1 MADDAITARG
11 QHLQFASDNA
21 SGICPEAWAALE
33 AANVGHAPAY
43 GEDAWTERA
52 CNLLRELFETD
63 CEVFFAFNGTAANAL
78 SLAAMCESYHSI
90 ICHQVAHVETDECGG
105 PEFFSNG
112 TKVLLVGGED
122 GKVDLDGVRHTV
134 ERRTD
139 IHYPKPRVLS
149 ITQATE
155 MGTVYSRAELGA
167 VGEAAR
173 RLGLRLHMDGARFAN
188 AVASLAVSPKE
199 ITWKVGVDVLCFGG
213 TKNGM
218 PVGDAIVFFDR
229 DLAED
234 FAYRCKQA
242 GQLASKMRFI
252 AAPWVG
258 LLESGAWLE
267 HARHANACARRL
279 ESGLREVEGVEV
291 LAPVEANAVFA
302 QLPDV
307 LLEGL
312 RKRGWQF
319 YTFIGA
325 GGGRF
330 MCSWETSDEDIAALL
345 SDVRQLA
352 SEGP

>member
-1 MADDAITARG
+1 MTNQGIAAPPER
-11 QHLQFASDNA
+11 LQFASDNA

-43 GEDAWTERA
+43 GEDGWTERA
-52 CNLLRELFETD
+52 CDLLREVFEID
-63 CEVFFAFNGTAANAL
+63 CEVFFVYNGTAANSL
-78 SLAAMCESYHSI
+78 TLAAMCESYHSI
-90 ICHQVAHVETDECGG
+90 ICHQIAHLETDECGG

-122 GKVDLDGVRHTV
+122 GKIDLDGVRHTV

-155 MGTVYSRAELGA
+155 MGTVYSAAELDA
-167 VGEAAR
+167 VSETAR

-188 AVASLAVSPKE
+188 AVATLGVSPKE
-199 ITWKVGVDVLCFGG
+199 ITWKAGVEVLCFGG

-229 DLAED
+229 ELAED

-242 GQLASKMRFI
+242 GQLHSKMRFI

-258 LLESGAWLE
+258 LLEGGAWLE
-267 HARHANACARRL
+267 HARHANACALRL
-279 ESGLREVEGVEV
+279 EAGLREVEGIEIV
-291 LAPVEANAVFA
+291 APTQANAVFA
-302 QLPDV
+302 QLPASV
-307 LLEGL
+307 LEGL
-312 RKRGWQF
+312 RQRGWHF
-319 YTFIGA
+319 YTFIGS
-325 GGGRF
+325 GGVRF
-330 MCSWETSDEDIAALL
+330 MCSWETVEEDVAALL
-345 SDVRQLA
+345 GDVCELA
-352 SEGP
+352 SSDS

>member
-1 MADDAITARG
+1 MTNQGIAAPPER
-11 QHLQFASDNA
+11 LQFASDNA

-43 GEDAWTERA
+43 GEDGWTERA
-52 CNLLRELFETD
+52 CDLLREVFEID
-63 CEVFFAFNGTAANAL
+63 CEVFFVYNGTAANSL
-78 SLAAMCESYHSI
+78 TLAAMCESYHSI
-90 ICHQVAHVETDECGG
+90 ICHQIAHLETDECGG

-122 GKVDLDGVRHTV
+122 GKIDLDGVRHTV

-155 MGTVYSRAELGA
+155 MGTVYSAAELDA
-167 VGEAAR
+167 VSETAR

-188 AVASLAVSPKE
+188 AVATLGVSPKE
-199 ITWKVGVDVLCFGG
+199 ITWKAGVEVLCFGG

-229 DLAED
+229 ELAED
-234 FAYRCKQA
+234 FSYRCKQA

-258 LLESGAWLE
+258 LLEGGAWLE
-267 HARHANACARRL
+267 HARHANACALRL
-279 ESGLREVEGVEV
+279 EAGLREVEGIEIV
-291 LAPVEANAVFA
+291 APTQANAVFA
-302 QLPDV
+302 QLPASV
-307 LLEGL
+307 LEGL
-312 RKRGWQF
+312 RQRGWHF
-319 YTFIGA
+319 YTFIGS
-325 GGGRF
+325 GGVRF
-330 MCSWETSDEDIAALL
+330 MCSWETVEEDVAALL
-345 SDVRQLA
+345 GDVCELA
-352 SEGP
+352 SSDS

>member
-1 MADDAITARG
+1 MTNQGIAAPPER
-11 QHLQFASDNA
+11 LQFASDNA

-43 GEDAWTERA
+43 GEDGWTERA
-52 CNLLRELFETD
+52 CDLLREVFEID
-63 CEVFFAFNGTAANAL
+63 CEVFFVYNGTAANSL
-78 SLAAMCESYHSI
+78 TLAAMCESYHSI
-90 ICHQVAHVETDECGG
+90 ICHQIAHLETDECGG

-122 GKVDLDGVRHTV
+122 GKIDLDGVRHTV

-155 MGTVYSRAELGA
+155 MGTVYSAAELDA
-167 VGEAAR
+167 VSETAR

-188 AVASLAVSPKE
+188 AVATLGVSPKE
-199 ITWKVGVDVLCFGG
+199 ITWKAGVEVLCFGG

-229 DLAED
+229 ELAED

-242 GQLASKMRFI
+242 GQLHSKMRFI

-258 LLESGAWLE
+258 LLEGGAWLD
-267 HARHANACARRL
+267 HARHANACALRL
-279 ESGLREVEGVEV
+279 EAGLREVEGIEIV
-291 LAPVEANAVFA
+291 APTQANAVFA
-302 QLPDV
+302 QLPASV
-307 LLEGL
+307 LEGL
-312 RKRGWQF
+312 RQRGWHF
-319 YTFIGA
+319 YTFIGS
-325 GGGRF
+325 GGVRF
-330 MCSWETSDEDIAALL
+330 MCSWETVEEDVAALL
-345 SDVRQLA
+345 GDVCELA
-352 SEGP
+352 SSDS

>member
-1 MADDAITARG
+1 MTKQTVTVRPE
-11 QHLQFASDNA
+11 HLQFASDNA
-21 SGICPEAWAALE
+21 AGICPEAWAALE

-43 GEDAWTERA
+43 GEDGWTERA
-52 CNLLRELFETD
+52 CDLLRELFEID
-63 CEVFFAFNGTAANAL
+63 CEVFFVYNGTAANSL
-78 SLAAMCESYHSI
+78 TLAAMCESYHSI
-90 ICHQVAHVETDECGG
+90 ICHQIAHLETDECGG

-112 TKVLLVGGED
+112 TKLLLVGGED
-122 GKVDLDGVRHTV
+122 GKIDLEGVRHTV
-134 ERRTD
+134 ERRMD

-155 MGTVYSRAELGA
+155 MGTVYSAAELDA
-167 VGEAAR
+167 VSETAR

-188 AVASLAVSPKE
+188 AVAALGVSPKE
-199 ITWKVGVDVLCFGG
+199 ITWKAGVEVLCFGG

-229 DLAED
+229 ELAED

-267 HARHANACARRL
+267 HARHANACAQRL
-279 ESGLREVEGVEV
+279 EAGLREVEGIEIV
-291 LAPVEANAVFA
+291 APAQANAVFA
-302 QLPDV
+302 QLPDGV
-307 LLEGL
+307 ADGL
-312 RKRGWQF
+312 CERGWHF

-325 GGGRF
+325 GGARF
-330 MCSWETSDEDIAALL
+330 MCSWETAEEDVAALL
-345 SDVRQLA
+345 RDVRQLA
-352 SEGP
+352 SSGR

>member
-1 MADDAITARG
+1 MASDPKPGSGRR
-11 QHLQFASDNA
+11 LQFASDNTA
-21 SGICPEAWAALE
+21 GICPEAWSALE
-33 AANVGHAPAY
+33 AANAGHAAPY
-43 GEDAWTERA
+43 GEDPWTQRA
-52 CNLLRELFETD
+52 CDLLRELFEID
-63 CEVFFAFNGTAANAL
+63 CQVFFVYNGTAAN
-78 SLAAMCESYHSI
+78 SLTLASMCQSYHSI
-90 ICHQVAHVETDECGG
+90 ICHREAHVETDECGG

-122 GKVDLDGVRHTV
+122 GKIDLDGVRHTV

-139 IHYPKPRVLS
+139 LHYPKPRVLS

-155 MGTVYSRAELGA
+155 MGTVYSPAELDA
-167 VGEAAR
+167 VSETTR

-188 AVASLAVSPKE
+188 AVASLGVSPKE
-199 ITWKVGVDVLCFGG
+199 MTWKAGVEVLCFGG

-229 DLAED
+229 GLAEE
-234 FAYRCKQA
+234 FEYRCKQA

-279 ESGLREVEGVEV
+279 EAGLREVEGVEIS
-291 LAPVEANAVFA
+291 APTEANAVFA
-302 QLPDV
+302 ELPAAV
-307 LLEGL
+307 VEGL
-312 RKRGWQF
+312 RERGWHF

-325 GGGRF
+325 GGARF
-330 MCSWETSDEDIAALL
+330 MCSWETAEEDVAGLL
-345 SDVRQLA
+345 QDVRDLA
-352 SEGP
+352 SEGQ

>member
-1 MADDAITARG
+1 MTRDRVSAPHQR
-11 QHLQFASDNA
+11 LQFASDNA
-21 SGICPEAWAALE
+21 AGICPEAWASLQ
-33 AANVGHAPAY
+33 AANAGHAPAY

-52 CNLLRELFETD
+52 CDLLREVFEID
-63 CEVFFAFNGTAANAL
+63 CQVFFVYNGTAANSI

-90 ICHQVAHVETDECGG
+90 ICHQEAHLETDECGG

-112 TKVLLVGGED
+112 TKVLLVGGEG
-122 GKVDLDGVRHTV
+122 GKIDLDRVRHTV

-139 IHYPKPRVLS
+139 VHYPKPRVLS

-155 MGTVYSRAELGA
+155 MGTVYSAAELDA
-167 VGEAAR
+167 VSETAR

-188 AVASLAVSPKE
+188 AVAALGVSPKE
-199 ITWKVGVDVLCFGG
+199 ITWKAGVEVLCFGG

-229 DLAED
+229 ELAQD

-242 GQLASKMRFI
+242 GQLHSKMRFI

-258 LLESGAWLE
+258 LLEGGAWLE

-279 ESGLREVEGVEV
+279 ESGLREVGGIEI
-291 LAPVEANAVFA
+291 LAPAQANAVFA
-302 QLPDV
+302 QLPGAV
-307 LLEGL
+307 LEGL
-312 RKRGWQF
+312 HARGWQF

-325 GGGRF
+325 GGARF
-330 MCSWETSDEDIAALL
+330 MCSWQTTEEDIEGFLH
-345 SDVRQLA
+345 DVRELA
-352 SEGP
+352 SGEG

>member
-1 MADDAITARG
+1 MTRDRVSAPHQR
-11 QHLQFASDNA
+11 LQFASDNA
-21 SGICPEAWAALE
+21 AGICPEALSSLQ
-33 AANVGHAPAY
+33 AANAGHAPAY

-52 CNLLRELFETD
+52 CDLLREIFEID
-63 CEVFFAFNGTAANAL
+63 CQVFFVYNGTAANSI

-90 ICHQVAHVETDECGG
+90 ICHQEAHLETDECGG

-112 TKVLLVGGED
+112 TKVLLVGGEG
-122 GKVDLDGVRHTV
+122 GKIDLDLVRHTV

-139 IHYPKPRVLS
+139 VHYPKPRVLS

-155 MGTVYSRAELGA
+155 MGTVYSAAELDS
-167 VGEAAR
+167 VSETAR

-188 AVASLAVSPKE
+188 AVAALGVSPKE
-199 ITWKVGVDVLCFGG
+199 ITWKVGVEVLCFGG

-229 DLAED
+229 ELAED

-242 GQLASKMRFI
+242 GQLHSKMRFI

-258 LLESGAWLE
+258 LLEGGAWLE

-279 ESGLREVEGVEV
+279 ESGLREVEGIEI
-291 LAPVEANAVFA
+291 LAPTEANAVFA
-302 QLPDV
+302 QLPGAV
-307 LLEGL
+307 LEGL
-312 RKRGWQF
+312 RDRGWQF

-325 GGGRF
+325 GGARF
-330 MCSWETSDEDIAALL
+330 MCSWQTTDEDIEGFLQ
-345 SDVRQLA
+345 DVRELG
-352 SEGP
+352 SGEG

>member
-1 MADDAITARG
+1 VSHDR
-11 QHLQFASDNA
+11 LQFASDNA
-21 SGICPEAWAALE
+21 SGICPEAWTALE
-33 AANVGHAPAY
+33 AANVGHAHAY

-52 CNLLRELFETD
+52 CDLLRELFEID
-63 CEVFFAFNGTAANAL
+63 CDVFFVYNGTAAN
-78 SLAAMCESYHSI
+78 SLTLASMCESYHSI
-90 ICHQVAHVETDECGG
+90 ICHQIAHLETDECGG

-122 GKVDLDGVRHTV
+122 GKIDLGGVRDTV

-155 MGTVYSRAELGA
+155 MGTVYDAAELDA
-167 VGEAAR
+167 VSETAR

-188 AVASLAVSPKE
+188 AVAALGVSPKE

-229 DLAED
+229 QLAED

-258 LLESGAWLE
+258 LLEGGAWLE
-267 HARHANACARRL
+267 HARHANVCALRL
-279 ESGLREVEGVEV
+279 EAGLREVEGIEI
-291 LAPVEANAVFA
+291 LAPTQANAVFA
-302 QLPDV
+302 RIPSAVEQ
-307 LLEGL
+307 GL
-312 RKRGWQF
+312 RERGWHF
-319 YTFIGA
+319 YTFIGS
-325 GGGRF
+325 GGARF
-330 MCSWETSDEDIAALL
+330 MCSWETAEEDIAALL
-345 SDVRQLA
+345 SDVHQLA
-352 SEGP
+352 SGSG